1 MILNQPSPRTAASL
15 LVGTGSSRRAALV
28 VARAHRAQDEGSRAD
43 DDARARSSDEGV
55 ITREQFDRIAQEF
68 DFLRCADAASIA
80 EFRRAAT
87 LARFPAR
94 KRLFCE
100 GEHPQTLALLVSG
113 AVRVFKTG
121 RTGREITLYRIGA
134 GETCIL
140 SVNAILT
147 RQPIAAAATVDERAE
162 AATIP
167 AEVLRDWVQRHEVWR
182 QFVFGLISQRLMKVL
197 SLVEDVVF
205 RRMDARVATLL
216 LERGRAQNPLRI
228 THQEIAAELGTS
240 REVIG
245 RFLEDLA
252 GTGTVRST
260 RGRIEILDR
269 QPLEVLAS
277 Q

>member
-1 MILNQPSPRTAASL
+1 M
-15 LVGTGSSRRAALV
+15 
-28 VARAHRAQDEGSRAD
+28 
-43 DDARARSSDEGV
+43 

-68 DFLRCADAASIA
+68 DFLRGADAASIT

-94 KRLFCE
+94 KRLLLE

-121 RTGREITLYRIGA
+121 RTGREITLYRISA

-147 RQPIAAAATVDERAE
+147 RQPIAAAATVEQRVE

-167 AEVLRDWVQRHEVWR
+167 ADVLRDWVQRHAVWR

-197 SLVEDVVF
+197 NLVEDVVF
-205 RRMDARVATLL
+205 RRMDARVAALL

-240 REVIG
+240 REVIS
-245 RFLEDLA
+245 RLLEDLVGA
-252 GTGTVRST
+252 GTLRST

-269 QPLEVLAS
+269 RPLEVLAS

>member
-1 MILNQPSPRTAASL
+1 MRNAG
-15 LVGTGSSRRAALV
+15 V
-28 VARAHRAQDEGSRAD
+28 
-43 DDARARSSDEGV
+43 GV
-55 ITREQFDRIAQEF
+55 ITREQFDRIAREF
-68 DFLRCADAASIA
+68 DFLRHADAVSVA

-100 GEHPQTLALLVSG
+100 GEHPQALALLVAG

-121 RTGREITLYRIGA
+121 RTGREITLYRIGS

-147 RQPIAAAATVDERAE
+147 RQPIAAAATVEQRVE
-162 AATIP
+162 AVTIP
-167 AEVLRDWVQRHEVWR
+167 AEVLRDWVQRHDVWR
-182 QFVFGLISQRLMKVL
+182 QFVFGLISQRLMRVL
-197 SLVEDVVF
+197 SLVDDVVF

-240 REVIG
+240 REVIS
-245 RFLEDLA
+245 RLLEDLA
-252 GTGTVRST
+252 GSGTLRPA
-260 RGRIEILDR
+260 RGQIEIVDPR
-269 QPLEVLAS
+269 QLEVLAGL
-277 Q
+277 